1 MAVRGGGGP
10 NSVLLAAEATEGC
23 LGPRRSRLA
32 AGVGGGPPRWGG
44 GGGREE
50 SHAVTLS
57 LRPSSPPLPT
67 SLTFQVTLLFL
78 LHPKLLVFLIQLSL
92 FLLITIQE
100 GEVGHSPTPL

>member
-1 MAVRGGGGP
+1 M
-10 NSVLLAAEATEGC
+10 
-23 LGPRRSRLA
+23 
-32 AGVGGGPPRWGG
+32 
-44 GGGREE
+44 
-50 SHAVTLS
+50 TLS

>member
-1 MAVRGGGGP
+1 M
-10 NSVLLAAEATEGC
+10 
-23 LGPRRSRLA
+23 
-32 AGVGGGPPRWGG
+32 
-44 GGGREE
+44 
-50 SHAVTLS
+50 TLS

-78 LHPKLLVFLIQLSL
+78 LHPKLRLLVFLIQLSL